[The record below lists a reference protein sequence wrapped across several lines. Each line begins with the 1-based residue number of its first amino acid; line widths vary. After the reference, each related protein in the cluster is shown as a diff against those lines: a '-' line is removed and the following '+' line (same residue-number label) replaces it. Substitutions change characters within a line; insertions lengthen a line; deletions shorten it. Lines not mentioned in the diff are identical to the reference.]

1 LIDPGSYNIIEFC
14 SFYEN
19 RDTGLQLANGAAYNK
34 IINCDS
40 YNNTDPG
47 HGNADGFAPKLTVGT
62 GNYFFGCR
70 AWQNSDDGFDGYL
83 RDVNNVET
91 ILEHCW
97 IFMNGYLANGSP
109 SSGNGNG
116 FKMGGS
122 ENRDLSHNIT
132 LKNCLAFDNRVK
144 GFDQNNN
151 RGSMTIYHGSSYRNG
166 TNYSLNQTLDSGKS
180 LSVINSLAMGTV
192 GPIGSFAV
200 QQTNS
205 WMLPFTVTSSD
216 FVSLDTTGVRGP
228 RKPDGSLPDVPFLRL
243 AAGSGLIDA
252 GTNVGTPYNGVAPD
266 IGAFESG
273 GPVVSAGD
281 DDASPGSFS
290 VFQNYPNPSNPET
303 TIEFDLAVRGEV
315 TIRVYDLSG
324 RLVKEVLRR
333 ELAAGRHRARWD
345 GSDAMG
351 RRAASGTYLA
361 VVQHGKQKKTLKLQ
375 LLK

>member
-1 LIDPGSYNIIEFC
+1 DGS
-14 SFYEN
+14 
-19 RDTGLQLANGAAYNK
+19 A
-34 IINCDS
+34 
-40 YNNTDPG
+40 
-47 HGNADGFAPKLTVGT
+47 
-62 GNYFFGCR
+62 
-70 AWQNSDDGFDGYL
+70 
-83 RDVNNVET
+83 
-91 ILEHCW
+91 
-97 IFMNGYLANGSP
+97 

-116 FKMGGS
+116 FKLGGGDNGNS
-122 ENRDLSHNIT
+122 DSLKHNVI
-132 LKNCLAFDNRVK
+132 LRNCLAFDNRVK

-151 RGSMTIYHGSSYRNG
+151 RGSMTIYHGSAYRNG
-166 TNYSLNQTLDSGKS
+166 TNYSLNQTLVHGKT
-180 LSVINSLAMGTV
+180 LTVINSLAMGTV
-192 GPIGSFAV
+192 GPLANFTI

-361 VVQHGKQKKTLKLQ
+361 VVQHGKQKKALKLQ